1 MGSNLDGVES
11 NLDSYL
17 GKFGNSVEIT
27 QFRKAYLRLVLMFKE
42 ELGTTQL
49 EGALE
54 LQKHLVGGQ
63 YDKSILDDLE
73 KSCRESVNQN
83 LKNNASMTREAL
95 LNQMLFGALLDSE
108 EADFFY
114 VTEPM
119 FLFAKEMDV
128 AAAEL
133 EEILVSEFAELNRV

>member
-1 MGSNLDGVES
+1 M
-11 NLDSYL
+11 
-17 GKFGNSVEIT
+17 
-27 QFRKAYLRLVLMFKE
+27 
-42 ELGTTQL
+42 
-49 EGALE
+49 
-54 LQKHLVGGQ
+54 VGGQ

-83 LKNNASMTREAL
+83 LKNDASMTREAL

-108 EADFFY
+108 ETDFFY

-133 EEILVSEFAELNRV
+133 EEILVSEFSELNRV